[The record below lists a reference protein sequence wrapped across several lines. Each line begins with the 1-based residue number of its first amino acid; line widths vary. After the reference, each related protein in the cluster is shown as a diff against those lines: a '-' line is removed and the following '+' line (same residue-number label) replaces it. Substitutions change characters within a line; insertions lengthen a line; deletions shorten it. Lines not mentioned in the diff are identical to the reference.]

1 MGVWRN
7 IRLKEV
13 LQEVKR
19 KNKDLSVTRVLS
31 VTNSFGFVE
40 QQKLFGRKLAS
51 KDISSYK
58 VIERGDFAYNPARI
72 NVGSIVLL
80 EDFDGGIISPM
91 YAAFRCLDGLDK
103 RFFRYWLG
111 GHSFRVQMLASL
123 RGSVR
128 EVLSFRGM
136 GQMRIKLP
144 PLEEQEKIAEIL
156 NLWDAQ
162 IAEVQ
167 DLIHHKQRL
176 KTGLMQ
182 KLFTQSLRL
191 KGFTQDWEIS
201 RLENIATIKKGKQR
215 NKNTLS
221 AVGDFPVINGGVLPS
236 GYLNEWNTQANTIT
250 ISEGGES
257 CGYVNFIKTKFW
269 NGGHSYSL
277 LDIKENINPRFLYY
291 FLKSRESSIMRLRV
305 GSALP
310 NIQKK
315 DISNLKVFSPSLEE
329 QEKIAEILSA
339 ADEEIELLVQKHQA
353 LETQKRAL
361 MQRLLTGKVR
371 V

>member
-1 MGVWRN
+1 MRAWQKSGF
-7 IRLKEV
+7 
-13 LQEVKR
+13 
-19 KNKDLSVTRVLS
+19 KN
-31 VTNSFGFVE
+31 
-40 QQKLFGRKLAS
+40 
-51 KDISSYK
+51 
-58 VIERGDFAYNPARI
+58 
-72 NVGSIVLL
+72 
-80 EDFDGGIISPM
+80 
-91 YAAFRCLDGLDK
+91 
-103 RFFRYWLG
+103 
-111 GHSFRVQMLASL
+111 
-123 RGSVR
+123 
-128 EVLSFRGM
+128 
-136 GQMRIKLP
+136 LP
-144 PLEEQEKIAEIL
+144 
-156 NLWDAQ
+156 
-162 IAEVQ
+162 
-167 DLIHHKQRL
+167 
-176 KTGLMQ
+176 
-182 KLFTQSLRL
+182 QS
-191 KGFTQDWEIS
+191 WEIS

-291 FLKSRESSIMRLRV
+291 FLKSRESFIMRLRV

-315 DISNLKVFSPSLEE
+315 DISNLKVFLPPLEE
-329 QEKIAEILSA
+329 QEKIAEILNLWDAQIAEVQDLIYHKQRLKTGLMQKLFTQSLRLKGFA
-339 ADEEIELLVQKHQA
+339 ESWNKVRLGDITEIKRGQTITEATRIDGDIPVIAGGKQPAYFCDRYNRTGENITISSSGTAGFVNYFATPIFASDCFTIQGLENLAITKYLYYYLKSIQNKIYSLQSGSVQTHVYPSDMEGMRLHLPPLKEQEKIAEILSVADEEIELLVQKHQA